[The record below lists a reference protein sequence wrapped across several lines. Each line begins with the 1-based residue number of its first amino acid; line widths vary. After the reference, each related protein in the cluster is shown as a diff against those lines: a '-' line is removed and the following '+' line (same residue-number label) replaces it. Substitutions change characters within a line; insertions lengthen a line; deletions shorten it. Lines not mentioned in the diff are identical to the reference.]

1 MQFRELEKMYR
12 VEENHWWFAGKRA
25 LFKRLLRSRL
35 AGADLKILDI
45 GSGTGAVPRDFGRF
59 GWICATD
66 RSVEALRFARS
77 RGVAAVACCDALS
90 VPIASN
96 SVDLVLAFDILEHVE
111 DDAGALDELTRVLK
125 PGGAAAIHV
134 PAWPRLWSAH
144 DEALEHKRRYTRK
157 SFSVLLAKSNL
168 EIEHL
173 GWSGATI
180 LAPAFAL
187 RGLRRLLPDKPN
199 ETSEADLFSL
209 PKPLNAFMRAVYDV
223 EAAAAAGIGL
233 PFGLSLA
240 AIATKRAEPIS
251 SGR

>member
-25 LFKRLLRSRL
+25 LFKRLLRLRL
-35 AGADLKILDI
+35 AGADLKIILDI

-90 VPIASN
+90 LPIASD

-111 DDAGALDELTRVLK
+111 DDAGALDEL
-125 PGGAAAIHV
+125 
-134 PAWPRLWSAH
+134 LWSAH

-157 SFSVLLAKSNL
+157 SFTALLAKSNL

-187 RGLRRLLPDKPN
+187 RGLRRLLPGKPN

-209 PKPLNAFMRAVYDV
+209 PKPLNTDIIRSMIRS
-223 EAAAAAGIGL
+223 IRL
-233 PFGLSLA
+233 RS
-240 AIATKRAEPIS
+240 I
-251 SGR
+251 

>member
-35 AGADLKILDI
+35 AGANLKILDI
-45 GSGTGAVPRDFGRF
+45 GSGTGAVPEDFGRF

-66 RSVEALRFARS
+66 RSIEALRFARS
-77 RGVAAVACCDALS
+77 RGVEAVACCDALS
-90 VPIASN
+90 IPIAN
-96 SVDLVLAFDILEHVE
+96 DSVDLVLAFDILEHV
-111 DDAGALDELTRVLK
+111 DNDAGALDELTRVLK

-134 PAWPRLWSAH
+134 PAWPWLWSAH

-157 SFSVLLAKSNL
+157 SFTTLLAQSSLK
-168 EIEHL
+168 IEHL

-180 LAPAFAL
+180 LAPAFAV
-187 RGLRRLLPDKPN
+187 RGLRRLLPDRPG
-199 ETSEADLFSL
+199 ETSEANVFTL
-209 PKPLNAFMRAVYDV
+209 PKPLNALMRSVYDI

-240 AIATKRAEPIS
+240 AIATKRPEPQ
-251 SGR
+251 